1 MRTLTIDDTV
11 YNLAF
16 LISVKYKA
24 KSKVP
29 AVRGAKSGKA
39 ESPTTLK
46 SASSLELRFLDCDTI
61 HLKKD
66 KADAV
71 WSKLSR
77 LLDLDQVENLPAA
90 DDSHPS

>member
-1 MRTLTIDDTV
+1 MKTLTIDDTV

-29 AVRGAKSGKA
+29 AARGTKSGKV
-39 ESPTTLK
+39 ESPATLK

-77 LLDLDQVENLPAA
+77 LLDLDQGENIPIA

>member
-1 MRTLTIDDTV
+1 MKTLTIDDTV
-11 YNLAF
+11 YNLAY

-24 KSKVP
+24 KTRVAS
-29 AVRGAKSGKA
+29 RGAKSKTVEAA
-39 ESPTTLK
+39 EPLK
-46 SASSLELRFLDCDTI
+46 SASSLDLHFLDCETI

-77 LLDLDQVENLPAA
+77 LLDLDQADDLPEA